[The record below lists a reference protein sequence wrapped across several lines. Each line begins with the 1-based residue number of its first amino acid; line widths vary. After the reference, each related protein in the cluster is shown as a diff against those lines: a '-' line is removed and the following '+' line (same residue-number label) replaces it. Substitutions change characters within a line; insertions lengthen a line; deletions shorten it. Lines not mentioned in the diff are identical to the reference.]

1 MLDPRARELASGAN
15 FAVLTTLL
23 ADGTPQSHV
32 MWVDTDG
39 DHLLINTEVHR
50 SKFRNLW
57 RDGRATVTLIDRD
70 DPYSYVE
77 VRGEVSEVVR
87 GPEARDHIDRLSRK
101 YFGRDYDNPIK
112 SERVIVKIRPLRQ
125 IVH

>member
-1 MLDPRARELASGAN
+1 MLDPKARALASGAN

-39 DHLLINTEVHR
+39 DHLLINTEAHR
-50 SKFRNLW
+50 SKFRNLR

-77 VRGEVSEVVR
+77 VRGEVAEIVW
-87 GPEARDHIDRLSRK
+87 GPEARTHIDQLSRK
-101 YFGRDYDNPIK
+101 YFGRDYDNPIT

>member
-1 MLDPRARELASGAN
+1 MLEPKARALASGAN

-39 DHLLINTEVHR
+39 DHLLINTEAHR
-50 SKFRNLW
+50 SKFRNLR
-57 RDGRATVTLIDRD
+57 RDGRATITLIDRD

-77 VRGEVSEVVR
+77 VRGEVSEVVW
-87 GPEARDHIDRLSRK
+87 GPEARAHIDQLSRK
-101 YFGRDYDNPIK
+101 YFGRDYDNPIT